1 MHRLVIPPFLV
12 AVALLMATPAVAAA
26 PFEGP
31 VKARVLKVLD
41 GDTFLAEAE
50 LWPGQSL
57 RIHVRLRGID
67 APERKARCPA
77 ERDMAAAA
85 RSALARH
92 LGDEVRISNIAGA
105 KYYGRVLADVAAAS
119 GGDVSAQML
128 RDGLAR
134 PYAGGRRAG
143 WCD

>member
-1 MHRLVIPPFLV
+1 MKCSYLTAILLLLAAP
-12 AVALLMATPAVAAA
+12 ALAAA

-31 VKARVLKVLD
+31 VKARVVKVLD
-41 GDTFLAEAE
+41 GDTFLADAE
-50 LWPGQSL
+50 LWPGQHL

-67 APERKARCPA
+67 APEKRARCGA
-77 ERDMAAAA
+77 ERDKAAAA
-85 RSALARH
+85 REALAGY

-105 KYYGRVLADVAAAS
+105 KYYGRVLADVSAD
-119 GGDVSAQML
+119 GGDVSRLML

-134 PYAGGRRAG
+134 PYSGGRRGG

>member
-1 MHRLVIPPFLV
+1 MKSSYL
-12 AVALLMATPAVAAA
+12 AASLLTLLLAATPALAT

-31 VKARVLKVLD
+31 VRARVVKVLD

-67 APERKARCPA
+67 APEKRARCAA
-77 ERDMAAAA
+77 EREMAAAA
-85 RSALARH
+85 REALARH

-105 KYYGRVLADVAAAS
+105 KYYGRVLADVSAAR
-119 GGDVSAQML
+119 GVDVSRLML
-128 RDGLAR
+128 ADGLAR
-134 PYAGGRRAG
+134 PYAGGRRGG

>member
-1 MHRLVIPPFLV
+1 MHPPPIPPFLV
-12 AVALLMATPAVAAA
+12 AFALLLASQAIAAA

-31 VKARVLKVLD
+31 IKARVIKVLD

-67 APERKARCPA
+67 TPERKARCSA
-77 ERDMAAAA
+77 ERHMASAA
-85 RSALARH
+85 REALARH

-105 KYYGRVLADVAAAS
+105 KYYGRVLADVAAA
-119 GGDVSAQML
+119 GGADVSAQML